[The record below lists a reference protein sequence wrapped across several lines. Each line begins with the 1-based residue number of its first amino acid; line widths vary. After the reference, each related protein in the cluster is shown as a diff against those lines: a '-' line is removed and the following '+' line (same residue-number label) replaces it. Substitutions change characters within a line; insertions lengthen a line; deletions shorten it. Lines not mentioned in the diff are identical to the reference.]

1 MTRPRSV
8 RSSCRLLA
16 CLAAFAVGC
25 DGEMMSTDGADRA
38 DGGAHG
44 GDGALPPALDAGAA
58 GTSDAGAPGAD
69 AGAVAPLETP
79 GGEPGTAPIVGC
91 EDADRP
97 ARALDDPGAPVCDAR
112 ADARCFYVH
121 PEGDDAADGSF
132 DAPLRTPQLAVR
144 DAQPGDVIYLR
155 GGVYGESHAFATGVR
170 AWDDPSSGVRME
182 AFRIGRISLPDW
194 AGGDQFDVA
203 TGTEEAPIVIRS
215 YPGERACFDGA
226 GGISIGAL
234 GLDIAW
240 WRVEDITLRRG
251 GIHVGGGSGPGE
263 QTHHITIARNEVYEH
278 QGNERDN
285 TGLVLVDR
293 GDDGGADEITVRSN
307 ILHDLYVVEDDG
319 VRRDWSST
327 RDAQHFGG
335 VTTLS
340 CETYF
345 GVECGGNGRIVIE
358 NNLVY
363 RVPSAFFFK
372 NPARGPFEVRHNVIH
387 HAAFMGKWA
396 PSNITFEEN
405 VVHDVGGGI
414 VHGEFGGGDLS
425 SEVGERAGRSLTL
438 ARNTLVG
445 FDNVVSF
452 WVDGAGHTVRDNVIV
467 GLSHSMSS
475 AGWDTPGYVSRH
487 ESFDSY
493 PDTGDDITGSALA
506 ESDFG
511 PNCLV
516 TSVADFI
523 AASRYRERGG
533 SWDID
538 RLSLDEARSALGME
552 IDSVVIGDPATV
564 LVDPAGGDYAVR
576 ADGPCAGMGASR

>member
-1 MTRPRSV
+1 MTSWRFSV
-8 RSSCRLLA
+8 CLFA
-16 CLAAFAVGC
+16 WLAAALGC
-25 DGEMMSTDGADRA
+25 DGGMMETGRTGPGDAGM
-38 DGGAHG
+38 HG
-44 GDGALPPALDAGAA
+44 GDAAVPPPGDA
-58 GTSDAGAPGAD
+58 GTSSVDGGSPDTDAGLTP
-69 AGAVAPLETP
+69 PSEIP

-97 ARALDDPGAPVCDAR
+97 ARALADPGAAVCDAIGEG
-112 ADARCFYVH
+112 RCFYVH
-121 PEGDDAADGSF
+121 PDGDDAAAGSF
-132 DAPLRTPQLAVR
+132 EAPLRTPQLAVR
-144 DAQPGDVIYLR
+144 DARPGDVIYLR
-155 GGVYGESHAFATGVR
+155 GGVYGESHAYATGVPR
-170 AWDDPSSGVRME
+170 WDDPSGGVRRE

-194 AGGDQFDVA
+194 AGGERFDVA

-251 GIHVGGGSGPGE
+251 GIHVGGGSGDGE

-285 TGLVLVDR
+285 TGLVLVNR
-293 GDDGGADEITVRSN
+293 GDQGGPYEITVRSN

-345 GVECGGNGRIVIE
+345 GVGCGGNGRIVIE
-358 NNLVY
+358 NNHVY

-372 NPARGPFEVRHNVIH
+372 NPAEGPFEVRHNVIH
-387 HAAFMGKWA
+387 HVGFMGKWA
-396 PSNITFEEN
+396 PSNITFEGN
-405 VVHDVGGGI
+405 LVHDAGGGI
-414 VHGEFGGGDLS
+414 LHGEFGGGDLS
-425 SEVGERAGRSLTL
+425 SEVGERAGRNLVLTG
-438 ARNTLVG
+438 NTLVG
-445 FDNVVSF
+445 LDNVVSF

-467 GLSHSMSS
+467 GLGHSMSAAS
-475 AGWDTPGYVSRH
+475 WDTPGYVSRH
-487 ESFDSY
+487 ESFDGY
-493 PDTGDDITGSALA
+493 PDSGADITGSALG
-506 ESDFG
+506 ESTFG

-516 TSVADFI
+516 TPVDDFI
-523 AASRYRERGG
+523 AASRYRETGG
-533 SWDID
+533 SWEID
-538 RLSLDEARSALGME
+538 RLTLDEARSALGME
-552 IDSVVIGDPATV
+552 VDSVVVADAAEV
-564 LVDPAGGDYAVR
+564 LVDPSGGDYAVR
-576 ADGPCAGMGASR
+576 ADGACAGMGASR